1 MSQIPGGQT
10 RGRMFR
16 FRCRRCA
23 SVLEALV
30 SQSGQQARCPSCDA
44 EFTIPRIDPQT
55 GLAAGDADPGDDGQY
70 PAPVHAYAAAG
81 YAAPRVVRLPDDS
94 LVIECPACAQRTAIT
109 ANNCP
114 KCGRPF
120 TLEGMSDTAITAES
134 KSHTLPLVLGLVA
147 LPLSLCG
154 GIGAIPGVVAVGIGI
169 RYLTLERKASSAAG
183 SIGGIVF
190 GLLACVVS
198 VAYWMM
204 A

>member
-1 MSQIPGGQT
+1 
-10 RGRMFR
+10 MFR

-23 SVLEALV
+23 SVLEAQV
-30 SQSGQQARCPSCDA
+30 NQSGQQARCPSCDA
-44 EFTIPRIDPQT
+44 EFSVPQIDPYT

-81 YAAPRVVRLPDDS
+81 HAAPRVIRLPDDS
-94 LVIECPACAQRTAIT
+94 LVIECPACTQRTAIT

-120 TLEGMSDTAITAES
+120 TLEGMSETVVTAES
-134 KSHTLPLVLGLVA
+134 KSHTLPLVLGLIA

-154 GIGAIPGVVAVGIGI
+154 GIGAVPGVIAVAIGLRNLAI
-169 RYLTLERKASSAAG
+169 ERKASSTSS
-183 SIGGIVF
+183 SIGGIIF
-190 GLLACVVS
+190 GLLACAVS